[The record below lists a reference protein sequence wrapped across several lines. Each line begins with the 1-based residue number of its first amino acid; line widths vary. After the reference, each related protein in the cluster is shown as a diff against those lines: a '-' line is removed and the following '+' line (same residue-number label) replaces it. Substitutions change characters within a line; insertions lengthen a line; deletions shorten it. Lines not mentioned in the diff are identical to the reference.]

1 MSNIEVIG
9 IGAINIDCLCQ
20 VKELV
25 TDSETVMEHIKTAP
39 GGSAANT
46 IYGLAKLGIRTG
58 FIGSIG
64 DDAEGKASVR
74 DLEAVGI
81 DTSQV
86 QIKKGEKTGYAL
98 CLSDKLGRRSIYVL
112 PGANN
117 MLEWKDVSL
126 TYLNQAKIVHLSSF
140 VEDKQFSIQIKLVE
154 KLSNSVKISFAPG
167 VLYAIK
173 GIKALSPLLSRT
185 HILFIN
191 REEIEQLTG
200 KDFTT
205 GAKECLQ
212 LGCEIVV
219 VTLGKGLASESGKI
233 FTSYICH
240 GKKEYKIESR
250 LRHCEAFPLRHCEV
264 LPFRHCEERVSRSP
278 ERSKG
283 DEAIPGE
290 AQPEATGAGDA
301 FAAGFLFGFLKG
313 GKLEQCGQLGDRM
326 ARYAMSKAGA
336 REGLPGLNII
346 LGE

>member
-1 MSNIEVIG
+1 MSLRAKRSNLTPYSGSAIEVIG

-25 TDSETVMEHIKTAP
+25 TDGETVMEHIKTAP

-58 FIGSIG
+58 FIGATG
-64 DDAEGKASVR
+64 DDEEGKASVR
-74 DLEAVGI
+74 DLKAVGV
-81 DTSQV
+81 DTSQI

-117 MLEWKDVSL
+117 LLDWQDISL

-140 VEDKQFSIQIKLVE
+140 VEDKQFNIQIELVE

-167 VLYAIK
+167 MLYAIK
-173 GIKALSPLLSRT
+173 GIKALLPLLTRT

-191 REEIEQLTG
+191 RGEIEQLTG
-200 KDFTT
+200 KDFTS
-205 GAKECLQ
+205 GAKECLG
-212 LGCEIVV
+212 LGCQIVV
-219 VTLGKGLASESGKI
+219 VTLGKGLASESGKV

-240 GKKEYKIESR
+240 GKEEYKIESR
-250 LRHCEAFPLRHCEV
+250 PRHCEAFPLRHCE
-264 LPFRHCEERVSRSP
+264 
-278 ERSKG
+278 ERS

-301 FAAGFLFGFLKG
+301 YASGFLFGFLKG
-313 GKLEQCGQLGDRM
+313 ENLQQCGQLGDTM

-336 REGLPGLNII
+336 REGLPGLNAI